1 MSYTILIVEDDNVMR
16 ETISDVLAKRGY
28 KTFLSQNGK
37 DAVELIQKEKIDLVL
52 LDLRLPDID
61 GITVLKKIRKIDEGI
76 QVIVMTA
83 FPDVK
88 SAILAIKSG
97 AYDYI
102 NKPFEL
108 EELMFNIEKALE
120 IHSLKTEVQR
130 LKYQQ
135 KAIDD
140 EKKMIGISPKFIQ
153 LKNMLSKVAKAPKTP
168 VLIYGETGTGKELIA
183 NELHRLSDRK
193 DKPLVKLNCSAIP
206 EQLLES
212 ELFGYEKGAFTD
224 AKQRKKGLLELAD
237 GGTIFLDEIGD
248 MSINLQPK
256 LLRVLETQS
265 FRRIGGLTDIYVDI
279 RIIAATH
286 LNLKSMIKDGR
297 FRDDLYYRLKVVTL
311 DIPPLRER
319 VEDIISL
326 SESFIEENN
335 RSFGKEIKGFTDEA
349 EKMLLSYHW
358 PGNIRELKNIIERAS
373 ILAVDWITPEN
384 LPLELTSGGEIE
396 TDKTSL
402 PVRQTGN
409 FKSQISNSK
418 SHNEELLSLSEIE
431 KRHIQSVLSD
441 SRYNITKAS
450 NILGISRLTLRE
462 KIKKY
467 KLSMPA

>member
-16 ETISDVLAKRGY
+16 ETISDVLVKRGY
-28 KTFLSQNGK
+28 KTISSQNGK

-120 IHSLKTEVQR
+120 IYSLKTEVQR

-135 KAIDD
+135 KAVED
-140 EKKMIGISPKFIQ
+140 EKKMLGISPQFVQ
-153 LKNMLSKVAKAPKTP
+153 LKNMLTKVAKAPKAP

-237 GGTIFLDEIGD
+237 GGTIFLDEIAD
-248 MSINLQPK
+248 MSLNLQPK

-265 FRRIGGLTDIYVDI
+265 FRRVGGLTDIYVDI

-286 LNLKSMIKDGR
+286 VNLKEMIKEGR

-319 VEDIISL
+319 AEDIIPL

-335 RSFGKEIKGFTDEA
+335 RLFGKEIKGLTKEA

-373 ILAVDWITPEN
+373 ILSADWIAPEN
-384 LPLELTSGGEIE
+384 LPLELTTAPEEKI
-396 TDKTSL
+396 L
-402 PVRQTGN
+402 N
-409 FKSQISNSK
+409 AKSQILNSK
-418 SHNEELLSLSEIE
+418 FKDEEMSSLSEIE
-431 KRHIQSVLSD
+431 KRHIQKVLAN
-441 SRYNITKAS
+441 SRHNITKAS

-467 KLSMPA
+467 KLTTST